1 MITKQDEINEWKKEF
16 VKEVNHCLNCK
27 GVTESPFCS
36 VRCKYE
42 WMQAHPDLKIVYNG
56 KVVRKC

>member
-1 MITKQDEINEWKKEF
+1 MITKQDEINQWKKEI

-27 GVTESPFCS
+27 GVTQSPFCS

-42 WMQAHPDLKIVYNG
+42 WMQTHPDLRIDFNG
-56 KVVRKC
+56 QVVRKC